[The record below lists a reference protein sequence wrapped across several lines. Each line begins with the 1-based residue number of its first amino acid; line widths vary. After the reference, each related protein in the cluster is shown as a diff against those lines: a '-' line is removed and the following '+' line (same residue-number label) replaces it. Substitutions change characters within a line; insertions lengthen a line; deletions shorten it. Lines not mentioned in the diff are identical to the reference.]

1 MVVDTRQSSLFIA
14 MLRAAGLVL
23 LVVGALVQVGVS
35 ERDSCDVENPTLR
48 RLCRKIES
56 QEKYQ
61 EKWVA
66 ANFKTETVLFFY
78 FSLLLFCSV
87 P

>member
-1 MVVDTRQSSLFIA
+1 M
-14 MLRAAGLVL
+14 RAKSLVL
-23 LVVGALVQVGVS
+23 TLIALAVRVAVVRA
-35 ERDSCDVENPTLR
+35 ERDSCDVDDPTLR

-66 ANFKTETVLFFY
+66 ANFKTETVLF
-78 FSLLLFCSV
+78 SNSCSFE
-87 P
+87 